1 LLTLF
6 LLALKLAVMQPIKYF
21 FSVPSFF
28 HPAALWCLIAVLGAG
43 FSGPGLAAD
52 LIVQVDG
59 VRNSEGLVRL
69 ALYDRAEDYPRK
81 GKAIVTEDVPAES
94 GSMTFIIP
102 DLAAG
107 SYAIALFHD
116 EDGDND
122 FDQNFIGLPEEG
134 YGFSMG
140 AKAFLGAPRFAEAAF
155 ALGDEGTTTT
165 VTLVYW

>member
-1 LLTLF
+1 MLILF
-6 LLALKLAVMQPIKYF
+6 LLRLKLAVMHPVKYF

-28 HPAALWCLIAVLGAG
+28 RPVAFWCLIVVLGAG
-43 FSGPGLAAD
+43 FSSPGLAAD

-81 GKAIVTEDVPAES
+81 GKAIITEDVPAES
-94 GSMTFIIP
+94 GNMTFIIP

-122 FDQNFIGLPEEG
+122 FDQNFIGFPEEG
-134 YGFSMG
+134 YGFSMN
-140 AKAFLGAPRFAEAAF
+140 AKVFLGAPRFSEAAF
-155 ALGDEGTTTT
+155 ALGDEGETIT

>member
-1 LLTLF
+1 LLNLF
-6 LLALKLAVMQPIKYF
+6 FFWLKLDAMHPINRLF
-21 FSVPSFF
+21 QFPSFF
-28 HPAALWCLIAVLGAG
+28 HPAALWCLAIVLGAG

-102 DLAAG
+102 GLAAG